1 MDEPKITS
9 VEKSERVKDPK
20 RVEAG
25 RRLGALSKQ
34 AKEKKAQERAEQ
46 AALAEQSESKD
57 CWSLYLTVGLVGAA
71 VTVARLYYSNMTKPT
86 TLSERSERTAFKKRI
101 KFRLV
106 RLKKKNLYAIIN
118 KNKVCQVSIWKI
130 SRKTSTKL
138 L

>member
-86 TLSERSERTAFKKRI
+86 TLSE
-101 KFRLV
+101 
-106 RLKKKNLYAIIN
+106 
-118 KNKVCQVSIWKI
+118 
-130 SRKTSTKL
+130 
-138 L
+138 